1 MKKIMIM
8 TAIFACTLF
17 AQSYKIEKVQGT
29 VKALIGNSEQWV
41 GVKEGTMVSSST
53 VLMTDKNALIV
64 LSGRGIK
71 FTLKPSAALSVN
83 SLKRMTIDELLLALA
98 MEEIL
103 STPAKKKDDKN
114 MNTAIYGTNES
125 GTKTAAIPTNLLGDL
140 KLNGAR
146 QLAENGFK
154 ETAILTAKE
163 TYRKYPD
170 TQKNIVTRIY
180 FAEQM
185 MQLSLFDEALAEY
198 SQIQNLPLNEP
209 QTKEVREKLD
219 FLKKKLSGM

>member
-8 TAIFACTLF
+8 TAILACSLF

-41 GVKEGTMVSSST
+41 DVKEGTMVSSST

-103 STPAKKKDDKN
+103 STPAKKKDDKS

-125 GTKTAAIPTNLLGDL
+125 GTKTAAVPINLLGDL

-170 TQKNIVTRIY
+170 TQKNILTRIY

-198 SQIQNLPLNEP
+198 SQIQNLPLNDP
-209 QTKEVREKLD
+209 QTKEVHEKLD

>member
-163 TYRKYPD
+163 TYRKYPE
-170 TQKNIVTRIY
+170 TQKNILTRIY

>member
-8 TAIFACTLF
+8 TAILACSLF

-41 GVKEGTMVSSST
+41 DVKEGTMVSSST

-103 STPAKKKDDKN
+103 STPAKKKDDKS

-125 GTKTAAIPTNLLGDL
+125 GTKTAAVPTNLLGDL

-146 QLAENGFK
+146 QLAENGFR

-170 TQKNIVTRIY
+170 TQKNILTRIY

-198 SQIQNLPLNEP
+198 SQIQNLPLNDP
-209 QTKEVREKLD
+209 QSKEVHEKLD

>member
-1 MKKIMIM
+1 MIM
-8 TAIFACTLF
+8 TAILACSLF

-41 GVKEGTMVSSST
+41 DVKEGTMVSSST

-103 STPAKKKDDKN
+103 STPAKKKDDKS

-163 TYRKYPD
+163 TYRKYPE
-170 TQKNIVTRIY
+170 TQKNILTRIY

-198 SQIQNLPLNEP
+198 SQIQNLPLSDP
-209 QTKEVREKLD
+209 QTKEVHEKLD

>member
-8 TAIFACTLF
+8 TAILACSLF

-41 GVKEGTMVSSST
+41 DVKEGTMVSSST

-103 STPAKKKDDKN
+103 STPAKKKDDKS

-125 GTKTAAIPTNLLGDL
+125 GTKTAAVPTNLLGDL

-163 TYRKYPD
+163 TYRKYPE
-170 TQKNIVTRIY
+170 TQKNILTRIY

-198 SQIQNLPLNEP
+198 SQIQNLPLNDP
-209 QTKEVREKLD
+209 QTKEVHEKLD

>member
-1 MKKIMIM
+1 MKKILLI
-8 TAIFACTLF
+8 TVILACSLF
-17 AQSYKIEKVQGT
+17 AQSYKVEKVQGT

-41 GVKEGTMVSSST
+41 DVKEGTMVTSST

-103 STPAKKKDDKN
+103 STPAKKKDDKSI
-114 MNTAIYGTNES
+114 NTAIYGTNES
-125 GTKTAAIPTNLLGDL
+125 GSKTAAVSTNALGDL
-140 KLNGAR
+140 KLNGAK

-163 TYRKYPD
+163 TYRKYPE
-170 TQKNIVTRIY
+170 TQKNILTRIY

-185 MQLSLFDEALAEY
+185 MQLSLFDEALSEY
-198 SQIQNLPLNEP
+198 SQIQNLPLNDP
-209 QTKEVREKLD
+209 QNKEVHEKLD